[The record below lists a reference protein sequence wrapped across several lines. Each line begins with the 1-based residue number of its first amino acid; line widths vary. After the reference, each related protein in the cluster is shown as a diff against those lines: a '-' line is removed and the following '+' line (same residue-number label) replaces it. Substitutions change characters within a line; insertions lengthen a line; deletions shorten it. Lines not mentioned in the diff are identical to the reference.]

1 MNTRKINNNKTHID
15 DSNNK
20 SEINEDISKPVAHNG
35 KKSTSTNN
43 SSGKLNEENT
53 TTLKK
58 LTNKLAGINIHDND
72 NESKNLT

>member
-1 MNTRKINNNKTHID
+1 MKIFPNLLHI
-15 DSNNK
+15 
-20 SEINEDISKPVAHNG
+20 NG